1 MADTVEDLI
10 LDWELMDLKPKV
22 GRFTWSNHRAGAANI
37 FARLDRFL
45 VHFLL
50 IDGKNIISSK
60 ILPKLSSDHNPVSLL
75 LEKDEELG
83 PILFKFSPLWIDR
96 AGFFDVVT

>member
-1 MADTVEDLI
+1 MADTVEELI

-22 GRFTWSNHRAGAANI
+22 GHYTWSNHRAGAANI
-37 FARLDRFL
+37 SARLDRFL
-45 VHFLL
+45 VHCSP
-50 IDGKNIISSK
+50 IDGKTIISSK
-60 ILPKLSSDHNPVSLL
+60 ILLKLLSNHNPISLL

-83 PILFKFSPLWIDR
+83 PIPFKFSPLWIDR